1 VFIALPIV
9 PSGVWLLRHLSKT
22 LVMMLALAGQ
32 LPAVVLSDELPP
44 DALLARPELSW
55 PEALNP
61 PSTKPSE
68 EPVLPAFAPNELL
81 SLDTPSPG
89 LQFSL
94 DPDNE
99 ELFFGWQ
106 FEF

>member
-1 VFIALPIV
+1 MNHLATALAI
-9 PSGVWLLRHLSKT
+9 T
-22 LVMMLALAGQ
+22 LALVGQ
-32 LPAVVLSDELPP
+32 QSAVARADELLP
-44 DALLARPELSW
+44 DTLLALPELSW
-55 PEALNP
+55 TEVLNP
-61 PSTKPSE
+61 ATGKPSE
-68 EPVLPAFAPNELL
+68 EPAPPAFAPNELL
-81 SLDTPSPG
+81 SLDTVSPS

>member
-1 VFIALPIV
+1 
-9 PSGVWLLRHLSKT
+9 
-22 LVMMLALAGQ
+22 MLALGGQ
-32 LPAVVLSDELPP
+32 PAAVVRADELPP
-44 DALLARPELSW
+44 DGLLALPERSW
-55 PEALNP
+55 PEVLNP
-61 PSTKPSE
+61 AYTQPSE
-68 EPVLPAFAPNELL
+68 EPVSPAFPPNELL
-81 SLDTPSPG
+81 SLDTLSPG

>member
-1 VFIALPIV
+1 MAVPFV
-9 PSGVWLLRHLSKT
+9 PSGVWLLRHLSPT
-22 LVMMLALAGQ
+22 LVIMLALGGQ
-32 LPAVVLSDELPP
+32 LPAVVRADGLPP
-44 DALLARPELSW
+44 DALLPRPELSW
-55 PEALNP
+55 PEVLNP
-61 PSTKPSE
+61 PNTKPSE
-68 EPVLPAFAPNELL
+68 EPVWPAFAPNELL
-81 SLDTPSPG
+81 TLDAPSPG